1 LVIAEPAD
9 ISELTSDGIGKGVG
23 AGVTTGV
30 MTGGGGGGG
39 GATWACAEV
48 DTAARTSPRT
58 IATAVTDLRPTPR
71 QSLARENHDEQRI
84 NAFPKNQAPT
94 RQKMQKIPVGRA
106 DLPPIL
112 PERQSVV
119 IPANGRLPGI
129 VVRLPQVPTGGPIAE
144 LIS

>member
-1 LVIAEPAD
+1 MH
-9 ISELTSDGIGKGVG
+9 S
-23 AGVTTGV
+23 
-30 MTGGGGGGG
+30 
-39 GATWACAEV
+39 
-48 DTAARTSPRT
+48 
-58 IATAVTDLRPTPR
+58 
-71 QSLARENHDEQRI
+71 Q
-84 NAFPKNQAPT
+84 KNQAQT